1 MRTKTSLAVLILAG
15 AIAVPAYSQSTAPN
29 PTQQGV
35 TRTDESVPVFRV
47 TVVARTTPAIN
58 YRHRGGATTIDLEGT
73 SLLPRSHGEAK
84 VESKQGYIE
93 IEVEFDELEPATRFG
108 PEYLTYVMWAIT
120 PEGRATNLGEVL
132 LNGSESKLNVTSELQ
147 MFGLVVT
154 AEPYFAVSQPSDVVV
169 MENRVRGDT
178 RGKVEVVEARYE
190 LLKRGTYRMNASENA
205 IAARRLDD
213 DRAPLELHEAR
224 NAILLSR
231 LASADRYAA
240 DVFGNA
246 ERLLAE
252 AERAQEKKRSRK
264 TIAMVARE
272 AVQRA
277 EDARLIAI
285 QRQDEERLALER
297 EAAARRE
304 AQVRADLQSEA
315 DRRARAEADRQAA
328 EQARLDAERATE
340 RTRREAEMAAERA
353 RREADAIAAQTARE
367 RAAADA
373 ARLAAEQ
380 ARAEAE
386 AASAKLRQEREAA
399 EAARQAALAETERM
413 RQRADAAER
422 DQAELR
428 AKLQA
433 QLNSIL
439 ETREDARGLIVSM
452 PDVLFDF
459 DRYSLRQG
467 AREKLAR
474 VAGIVLAYPDLR
486 LEVEGHTDSLGT
498 DEYNQRLSERRADS
512 VLSYLREQ
520 GINPS
525 SIVARGFGEAR
536 PIVTNDTA
544 EGRQQNRRVELVVSG
559 ESIGVTRSTT
569 RR

>member
-1 MRTKTSLAVLILAG
+1 
-15 AIAVPAYSQSTAPN
+15 
-29 PTQQGV
+29 
-35 TRTDESVPVFRV
+35 
-47 TVVARTTPAIN
+47 
-58 YRHRGGATTIDLEGT
+58 
-73 SLLPRSHGEAK
+73 
-84 VESKQGYIE
+84 
-93 IEVEFDELEPATRFG
+93 
-108 PEYLTYVMWAIT
+108 MWAIT

-147 MFGLVVT
+147 MFGLIVT

-169 MENRVRGDT
+169 MENRVREDT

-190 LLKRGTYRMNASENA
+190 LLKRGTYRMSASESA
-205 IAARRLDD
+205 IAARRHDD
-213 DRAPLELHEAR
+213 DDDDLPLELREAR

-252 AERAQEKKRSRK
+252 AERAHEKERSRK

-340 RTRREAEMAAERA
+340 RTRREAEMAAEQA
-353 RREADAIAAQTARE
+353 RHKADEIAVQTARD

-380 ARAEAE
+380 ARGEAE
-386 AASAKLRQEREAA
+386 AAAARLRAEREAA
-399 EAARQAALAETERM
+399 EAARQAALAESERL

-428 AKLQA
+428 ARLQA

-459 DRYSLRQG
+459 DRYSLRPG
-467 AREKLAR
+467 AREKLAK
-474 VAGIVLAYPDLR
+474 VAGVVLAYPDLR
-486 LEVEGHTDSLGT
+486 LEIEGHTDSLGT
-498 DEYNQRLSERRADS
+498 DDYNQRLSERRADS

-520 GINPS
+520 GINPGA
-525 SIVARGFGEAR
+525 IVARGFGEAR

-559 ESIGVTRSTT
+559 ESIGLTRSST

>member
-15 AIAVPAYSQSTAPN
+15 AIAVPARSQSTAPN

-35 TRTDESVPVFRV
+35 PRSDESVPVFRV

-73 SLLPRSHGEAK
+73 PLLPRSHGEAK

-147 MFGLVVT
+147 MFGLIVT

-169 MENRVRGDT
+169 MENRVRENT

-190 LLKRGTYRMNASENA
+190 LLKRGTYRLNAEPGSLVS
-205 IAARRLDD
+205 RRLDD
-213 DRAPLELHEAR
+213 DIPLELHEAR
-224 NAILLSR
+224 NAILLSSI
-231 LASADRYAA
+231 AGADRYAA

-246 ERLLAE
+246 QRLLAE
-252 AERAQEKKRSRK
+252 AERAQDKERGRK
-264 TIAMVARE
+264 AVVTVARE

-277 EDARLIAI
+277 EDARLIAV

-297 EAAARRE
+297 EAAAKRE
-304 AQVRADLQSEA
+304 AQARADLQSEA
-315 DRRARAEADRQAA
+315 DRRTRAEADRQAA
-328 EQARLDAERATE
+328 EQARLNAERAADQ
-340 RTRREAEMAAERA
+340 TRREAESAAARA
-353 RREADAIAAQTARE
+353 RREAADIAAQTARD

-386 AASAKLRQEREAA
+386 AATARLRDEKASA
-399 EAARQAALAETERM
+399 EAARQAALAESERLDKRPRPPSARRQEM
-413 RQRADAAER
+413 RAR
-422 DQAELR
+422 
-428 AKLQA
+428 LQA

-439 ETREDARGLIVSM
+439 ETRESARGLIVSM

-459 DRYSLRQG
+459 DRSTLRPG

-520 GINPS
+520 GIATS

-559 ESIGVTRSTT
+559 ESIGVTRSST